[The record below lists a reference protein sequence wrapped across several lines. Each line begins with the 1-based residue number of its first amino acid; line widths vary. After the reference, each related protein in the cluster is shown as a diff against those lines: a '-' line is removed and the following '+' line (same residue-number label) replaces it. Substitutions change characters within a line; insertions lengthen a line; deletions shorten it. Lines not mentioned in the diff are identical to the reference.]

1 VCDELGQCVEA
12 DQVGLEQ
19 LAYALLRLRLGW
31 FGVGDAGVVE
41 QDVDPAEALDGGG
54 DQRLAVGRRAH
65 VTADGQ
71 RVLQRC
77 SQLQRVLQRCSQFDV
92 GVVPRE
98 ARMTLAPAAS
108 STRAK
113 RWPRPD
119 DVPVTAATRPSSCIN
134 VSTWTGMD
142 KAARTGSV
150 DSVMTTLCSRLGR
163 TTR

>member
-1 VCDELGQCVEA
+1 MCDELGQCVEA

-77 SQLQRVLQRCSQFDV
+77 SQFD
-92 GVVPRE
+92 VVPRE

-150 DSVMTTLCSRLGR
+150 DSVMTTLCSRLGQ

>member
-19 LAYALLRLRLGW
+19 LAYVLLRLRLGW

-41 QDVDPAEALDGGG
+41 QDVHPAEALDGGG

-65 VTADGQ
+65 VTADG
-71 RVLQRC
+71 
-77 SQLQRVLQRCSQFDV
+77 QRVLQRCSQFDV

-150 DSVMTTLCSRLGR
+150 DSVMTTLCSRLGQ

>member
-77 SQLQRVLQRCSQFDV
+77 SQFDV

-113 RWPRPD
+113 RWPRPA

-150 DSVMTTLCSRLGR
+150 DSVMTTLCSRLGQ

>member
-77 SQLQRVLQRCSQFDV
+77 SQFDV

-119 DVPVTAATRPSSCIN
+119 DVSVTAATRPSSCIN

-150 DSVMTTLCSRLGR
+150 DSVMTTLCSRLGQ